1 MHQICRFSV
10 ALLLTTSL
18 AGCAVMSAGQVALLV
33 LSLPGPAKSG
43 TVKLSGYSLG
53 PVSSQEVTD
62 LLLEAISPDEGTV
75 HFTGQIEWTGLSRLK
90 QSFGESYQSMSA
102 ITDFN
107 ILFLWWSE
115 ASERYDVL
123 MRLPF
128 AEIYSIELWTPG
140 FGTAIRF
147 CLEKDEIPIG
157 DEILG
162 IDRRT
167 TFRVMKPG
175 VLIDAE
181 KTKEVFKLL
190 DSKVTKKTE
199 SQDQPSPCPV
209 PTDESSIGFGYCDPA
224 VEEC

>member
-1 MHQICRFSV
+1 M
-10 ALLLTTSL
+10 LTTPL
-18 AGCAVMSAGQVALLV
+18 AGCAVMSAAEVAV
-33 LSLPGPAKSG
+33 LILSVPGPAETG

-62 LLLEAISPDEGTV
+62 LLLEAIPPDEGNV

-90 QSFGESYQSMSA
+90 QSFGELYQSMSA

-115 ASERYDVL
+115 ANERYEVL

-140 FGTAIRF
+140 FGTNIRF
-147 CLEKDEIPIG
+147 CLEKDEIPVG

-175 VLIDAE
+175 VFTDAE
-181 KTKEVFKLL
+181 KTEEIFKLL
-190 DSKVTKKTE
+190 DSKVIKKTE
-199 SQDQPSPCPV
+199 SQGQPNPCDAEEAS
-209 PTDESSIGFGYCDPA
+209 TGFGQCDPA